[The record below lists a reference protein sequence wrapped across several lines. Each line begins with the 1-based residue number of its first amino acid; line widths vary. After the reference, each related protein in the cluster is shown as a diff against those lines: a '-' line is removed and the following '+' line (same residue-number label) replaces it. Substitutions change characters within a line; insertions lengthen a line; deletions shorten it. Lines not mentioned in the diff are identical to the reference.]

1 MIQRLVALS
10 EALREAGVPV
20 GLSETSDAARAIEH
34 IDIADRSALR
44 AALRASLIKTEGHRP
59 AFDTL
64 FELFFLAG
72 PGPDRSDEAEGVAA
86 ADPEAMTEAVLAA
99 LMAGDAD
106 TAGALAREAV
116 GSFGR
121 LDRSRS
127 KDWYSNY
134 EVVRAL
140 GLNTLTAR
148 MQRRLDEQGVTGLQ
162 RRLINDEFERNLRRF
177 RQETLMETR
186 RRVAQVRGP
195 QAVASYAVGP
205 LPEDLNF
212 LSATADM
219 ADLRRAV
226 RPMARKL
233 ATRISMKRKRAARGQ
248 IDIRRTIRHSLS
260 TGGVPVDTFDRNRI
274 PHRPELF
281 VLCDVSSSVARFS
294 RFSLMLTHALAAQFS
309 KVRSF
314 AFVDQID
321 EVTRYFSNE
330 DFGVAVQE
338 MSTGAKVVGGDGRSD
353 YGGALGRFLD
363 TYGEE
368 VGPKTTLLVLGD
380 ARTNYRDPRAE
391 ALKAVTKRCR
401 HSYWL
406 NPEPKQDWDTG
417 DSVAS
422 RYAVHVD
429 RMVEVRN
436 LRQLED
442 FIART
447 L

>member
-1 MIQRLVALS
+1 MIQRLVAFS
-10 EALREAGVPV
+10 DALREAGVPV
-20 GLSETSDAARAIEH
+20 GLSETADAARAIEH
-34 IDIADRSALR
+34 IDVADRANLR
-44 AALRASLIKTEGHRP
+44 AALAASLIKSEGHRS

-72 PGPDRSDEAEGVAA
+72 AGAGPHDDADAA
-86 ADPEAMTEAVLAA
+86 PHGDPEEMSEAVLDA
-99 LMAGDAD
+99 LIAGDAE
-106 TAGALAREAV
+106 AARGLARDAV
-116 GSFGR
+116 ASFGR

-140 GLNTLTAR
+140 GLNTMSTRL
-148 MQRRLDEQGVTGLQ
+148 QQRLDEQDVGGLR

-177 RQETLMETR
+177 REETLMETR

-205 LPEDLNF
+205 LPEELNF

-219 ADLRRAV
+219 AELRRAV

-233 ATRISMKRKRAARGQ
+233 ATRISMKRRRAARGQ

-260 TGGVPVDTFDRNRI
+260 TGGVPVETFDRNRT

-330 DFGVAVQE
+330 DFGAAVQE
-338 MSTGAKVVGGDGRSD
+338 MSTEAKVVGGDGRSD
-353 YGGALGRFLD
+353 YGGALSQFLD
-363 TYGEE
+363 VFGEE

-391 ALKAVTKRCR
+391 ALKTVAKRCH

-406 NPEPKQDWDTG
+406 NPEAIQDWDTG

-422 RYAVHVD
+422 RYAAHVD

>member
-1 MIQRLVALS
+1 MIPRLVEFAD
-10 EALREAGVPV
+10 ALREAGVPV
-20 GLSETSDAARAIEH
+20 GLSETTDAATATLY
-34 IDIADRSALR
+34 IDVSDRNSLR
-44 AALRASLIKTEGHRP
+44 AALAASLVKSPGHRP

-64 FELFFLAG
+64 FELFFLPGGVGRPAG
-72 PGPDRSDEAEGVAA
+72 
-86 ADPEAMTEAVLAA
+86 DPEPAAPDPEQMSEEVMEALIGGNA
-99 LMAGDAD
+99 DA
-106 TAGALAREAV
+106 AGALARRAV

-140 GLNTLTAR
+140 GLNTMSAR
-148 MQRRLDEQGVTGLQ
+148 LQRRLDELVVTGLR
-162 RRLINDEFERNLRRF
+162 RRLVNDEFERNLRRF
-177 RQETLMETR
+177 REETLMETR
-186 RRVAQVRGP
+186 RRVARVRGP
-195 QAVASYAVGP
+195 QAVAEYAVGP

-219 ADLRRAV
+219 AELKRAV
-226 RPMARKL
+226 RPLARKL

-260 TGGVPVDTFDRNRI
+260 TGGVPVETFDRNRV

-321 EVTRYFSNE
+321 EVTRYFSHE
-330 DFGVAVQE
+330 DFAGAVKE
-338 MSTGAKVVGGDGRSD
+338 MSAQAKVVGGDGRSD
-353 YGGALGRFLD
+353 YGGALEQFLD
-363 TYGEE
+363 RYGEGL
-368 VGPKTTLLVLGD
+368 GPKTTVLLLGD
-380 ARTNYRDPRAE
+380 ARTNYRDPRAA
-391 ALKAVTKRCR
+391 ALKTVAARSR
-401 HSYWL
+401 HTYWL
-406 NPEPKQDWDTG
+406 NPEPSQDWDTG

-422 RYAVHVD
+422 RYAAHVD

-436 LRQLED
+436 LRQLEG